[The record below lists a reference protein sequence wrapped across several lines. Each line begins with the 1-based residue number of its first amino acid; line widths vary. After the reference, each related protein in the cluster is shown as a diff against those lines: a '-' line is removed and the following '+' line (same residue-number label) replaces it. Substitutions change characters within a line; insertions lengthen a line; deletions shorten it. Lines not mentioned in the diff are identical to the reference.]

1 VVKSLKPSPP
11 PIEVVPAAREELCL
25 DFVNTLAWRGS
36 ERPAESLGSFED
48 LLEWCAGA
56 GGSFNGGV
64 PAARAMAER
73 RPAAAI
79 GLLRDAIGLREAIS
93 RIFYAV
99 AEGLVPDAADMS
111 ALNRELRRAP
121 LRTVVDRAGGAF
133 GWRVGLIT
141 PGLPTLLAPILWSAG
156 DLLTGRR
163 RARVRQCANADC
175 RWLFIDESKAGTRRW
190 CSMTACGNRAKAHR
204 HYVRHKRI

>member
-1 VVKSLKPSPP
+1 MNVVR
-11 PIEVVPAAREELCL
+11 AAREDLCL

-36 ERPAESLGSFED
+36 ERPTESLGSFED
-48 LLEWCAGA
+48 LLKWCAGA

-64 PAARAMAER
+64 SAARAMAER

-99 AEGLVPDAADMS
+99 AEGVVPDAADMS

-121 LRTVVDRAGGAF
+121 LRTVVDRAGGTF
-133 GWRVGLIT
+133 GWRLGLIT

-163 RARVRQCANADC
+163 LARVRQCSNADC

-204 HYVRHKRI
+204 HYVRHKQL

>member
-1 VVKSLKPSPP
+1 MPP
-11 PIEVVPAAREELCL
+11 PQLDVVLAARDDLCL

-64 PAARAMAER
+64 SAAREIVER
-73 RPAAAI
+73 RPTAAVRI
-79 GLLRDAIGLREAIS
+79 LRDAIALREAIS
-93 RIFYAV
+93 RIFHAA
-99 AEGLVPDAADMS
+99 AEGVVPDATDIA

-121 LRTVVDRAGGAF
+121 LRTMVDRAGSSF
-133 GWRVGLIT
+133 GWRLRRVT
-141 PGLPTLLAPILWSAG
+141 PETLLAPILWSAG

-163 RARVRQCANADC
+163 LGRVRQCANADC
-175 RWLFIDESKAGTRRW
+175 RWLFVDESKAGTRRW

-204 HYVRHKRI
+204 HYVRHKHL